1 MSDID
6 KEKLKDLKKTV
17 DLFNDELSESKD
29 LMQKI
34 EVKVKARLKSKP

>member
-29 LMQKI
+29 LMKKI